1 MKNEGA
7 KKCEKS
13 QLTAFDIEVLKLA
26 NEKHQIEMELA
37 KQQLQNAQKEGE
49 KVDLEIKILLL
60 KKQEIVKGQ

>member
-1 MKNEGA
+1 
-7 KKCEKS
+7 
-13 QLTAFDIEVLKLA
+13 
-26 NEKHQIEMELA
+26 MELA